1 MKPQTISTTDGIFVL
16 DHDGFY
22 IPYEEPDPKLPAWQ
36 YTAFWALALAGC
48 LGTLFLAG
56 EGMWMAL
63 EALHG

>member
-1 MKPQTISTTDGIFVL
+1 MKPATISTPDGIYVL

-22 IPYEEPDPKLPAWQ
+22 VAYEEPDPKLPAWQ
-36 YTAFWALALAGC
+36 NSALWYGGFALG